1 VLEGGAGDFLGL
13 EKGGAGRKIKVLRRS
28 LPEAFQSFN
37 ASSLNMPSSH
47 TGHSNNTFIASVN
60 KVYLSLFSHH
70 YYYYYHYYSVALLE
84 ESYRR
89 GGFM

>member
-1 VLEGGAGDFLGL
+1 LRGGRRFFGSG
-13 EKGGAGRKIKVLRRS
+13 KGGGAGRKIKVSRRS